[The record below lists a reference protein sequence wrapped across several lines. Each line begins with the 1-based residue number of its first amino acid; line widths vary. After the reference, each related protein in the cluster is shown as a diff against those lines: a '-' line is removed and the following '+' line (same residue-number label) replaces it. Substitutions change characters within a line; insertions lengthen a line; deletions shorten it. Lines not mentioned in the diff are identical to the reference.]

1 MVLNSIIN
9 GNPEIESHILG
20 IPNVNRGYQFNLRCW
35 VTPLVALLSQPDD
48 IRRDKTDF
56 PACVLC
62 PGRKAL
68 SVLYWKFQN
77 DNLFLFSTPGS
88 FKTKFFL
95 FPDLPCLIRCHHH
108 CHHCAEPNTMFTSGE
123 GFLSLKTLY
132 RLTDWLTDWS
142 WVFRVTLLVS
152 SKQQYPVCNVLK
164 LLQNILWLA
173 GGPNT
178 G

>member
-48 IRRDKTDF
+48 IRPVF
-56 PACVLC
+56 
-62 PGRKAL
+62 
-68 SVLYWKFQN
+68 SVLEGRRCPCCIGNSRMIIYFCSLPPGHSKLNSSFS
-77 DNLFLFSTPGS
+77 LIFLAWSDVIITAITVPSLIQCLPPGKDFSHS
-88 FKTKFFL
+88 KRY
-95 FPDLPCLIRCHHH
+95 I
-108 CHHCAEPNTMFTSGE
+108 
-123 GFLSLKTLY
+123 
-132 RLTDWLTDWS
+132 DWLTDWS
-142 WVFRVTLLVS
+142 WVFRVTLLVC
-152 SKQQYPVCNVLK
+152 SKQQYPVSNVLK
-164 LLQNILWLA
+164 LLQNIPLLA